1 MNIVRCLQQL
11 FSKKPA
17 GTRFTGDFKSW
28 DEAKRCSTGYDT
40 PEILE
45 KTRAAL
51 LKVRAGKAAF
61 ERDSMAFDQME
72 YDFPLLAGLLRAAA
86 QDDGRLSVL
95 DFGGSLGGTY
105 FQCRTYLSSLRHVR
119 WSVVEQPAH
128 VACGRT
134 DFANK
139 ELHFYE
145 TIADCLSEQKPN
157 VLLLSG
163 VLQYLREPY
172 LFLETVLRERIPYVI
187 VERTSFDCN
196 QRDRLTVQYVPAWI
210 YKASYPIWFLSET
223 SFQKVFAPHYR
234 LICEYVAEREPARKG
249 TVIFKGFQFEARLPD
264 SSENGGR
271 AAELSDRGRRQS
283 GYDLVT

>member
-1 MNIVRCLQQL
+1 MNIVRRLQQF
-11 FSKKPA
+11 FSRRPA
-17 GTRFTGDFKSW
+17 VRFTGDFKSW
-28 DEAKRCSTGYDT
+28 EDAKKCSTGYDT

-51 LKVRAGKAAF
+51 LKVKAGKAAF
-61 ERDSMAFDQME
+61 ERDSIAFDEME
-72 YDFPLLAGLLRAAA
+72 HDFPLLAGLLRAAA
-86 QDDGRLSVL
+86 QDNGRLSVL

-105 FQCRTYLSSLRHVR
+105 FQCRTYLSSLRQLR
-119 WSVVEQPAH
+119 WSVVEQAAH

-134 DFANK
+134 DFANE

-145 TIADCLSEQKPN
+145 TIADCLSERKPN

-163 VLQYLREPY
+163 VLQYLRDPY
-172 LFLETVLRERIPYVI
+172 LFLERVLRERIPYVI

-223 SFQKVFAPHYR
+223 SFQKIFAPHYR
-234 LICEYVAEREPARKG
+234 LICEYVADREPARKG
-249 TVIFKGFQFEARLPD
+249 KVIFKGFQFEARLSD
-264 SSENGGR
+264 SSENAGG
-271 AAELSDRGRRQS
+271 ATELSDRGGRQS
-283 GYDLVT
+283 GHDLVT